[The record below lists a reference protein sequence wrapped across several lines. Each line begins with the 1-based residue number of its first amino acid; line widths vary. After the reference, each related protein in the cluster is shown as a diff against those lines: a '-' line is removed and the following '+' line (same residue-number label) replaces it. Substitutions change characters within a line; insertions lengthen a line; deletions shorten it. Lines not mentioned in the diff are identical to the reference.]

1 MQALVD
7 EIEMLFI
14 ISNLYPAGKDD
25 FFTKEFLPHY

>member
-14 ISNLYPAGKDD
+14 ISNLYPAVKDD
-25 FFTKEFLPHY
+25 FFAKVSG